1 MSKLIAFVDGS
12 VYSESVCDHAAW
24 IARGAGYSVELLHV
38 LGRRDVSSAPSNL
51 SGNITLGARTA
62 LLEELSSLD
71 EQRAKLAQKYGRAIL
86 DDAKARIE
94 SAGVDG
100 VSAKLRIGDIVDT
113 VAEFEADAE
122 MVVVGKRGEAAD
134 FAKLHLGSNLERIV
148 RAGQKPVFVASR
160 GFKPIERFLIA
171 YDGGASSMKAVDYVA
186 RGKLFAGL
194 QCRLLTIGPDT
205 AETRKRLDDARAI
218 LEDGGYSVEA
228 SVMQGQPETVI
239 SHAVESEA
247 IDLLVMGAYGH
258 SRVRSLIIGSTTTGM
273 VRSCKIPIALFR

>member
-12 VYSESVCDHAAW
+12 VYSESVCDHTAW
-24 IARGAGYSVELLHV
+24 IAQGTGYSVELLHV
-38 LGRRDVSSAPSNL
+38 LGRREVSSAPSNL

-94 SAGVDG
+94 AAGVDG

-113 VAEFEADAE
+113 VTEFEADAE

-194 QCRLLTIGPDT
+194 QCRLLTVGPDT

-239 SHAVESEA
+239 AHAVESEA

>member
-12 VYSESVCDHAAW
+12 VYSESVCDHTAW
-24 IARGAGYSVELLHV
+24 IAQGTGYSVELLHV
-38 LGRRDVSSAPSNL
+38 LGRREVSSAPSNL

-94 SAGVDG
+94 AAGVDG

-148 RAGQKPVFVASR
+148 RAGRKPVFVASR

-194 QCRLLTIGPDT
+194 QCRLLTVGPDT

>member
-1 MSKLIAFVDGS
+1 MSKICALVDGS
-12 VYSESVCDHAAW
+12 KYSESVCDHVAW
-24 IARGAGYSVELLHV
+24 VAQGTGYSVELLHI
-38 LGRRDVSSAPSNL
+38 LGRRETSGAPSNL

-62 LLEELSSLD
+62 LLEELSALD

-94 SAGVDG
+94 RAGVGD
-100 VSAKLRIGDIVDT
+100 VTAKLRIGDIVET

-148 RAGQKPVFVASR
+148 RAGRKPVLVASR
-160 GFKPIERFLIA
+160 TFKPIERFLIA
-171 YDGGASSMKAVDYVA
+171 YDGGASSMKAVDHVA
-186 RGKLFAGL
+186 RSTLFAGL
-194 QCRLLTIGPDT
+194 QCRLLTVGPDT
-205 AETRKRLDDARAI
+205 DETRKRLDDARAI
-218 LEDGGYSVEA
+218 LEGAGYAVEA
-228 SVMQGQPETVI
+228 SIVQGQPETVI

-273 VRSCKIPIALFR
+273 IRSCKIPIALFR

>member
-12 VYSESVCDHAAW
+12 VYSESVCDHTAW
-24 IARGAGYSVELLHV
+24 IAQGTGYSVELLHV
-38 LGRRDVSSAPSNL
+38 LGRREVSSAPSNL

-94 SAGVDG
+94 AAGVDG

-148 RAGQKPVFVASR
+148 RAGRKPVFVASR

-194 QCRLLTIGPDT
+194 QCRLLTVGPDT

-218 LEDGGYSVEA
+218 LEDGGFSVEA